1 MDGDEASELKTVLAD
16 PKCYTGR
23 AMQGVKSKLDSL
35 KGKVDEAVNRERQAV
50 ESTLLDKVK
59 KLKAIDGFDK
69 LPAEC
74 KTKLEQEVSQ
84 SVDYIKSHASIPVVR
99 EYEKKV
105 YGDLL
110 KRVDAK
116 IQKATSASTDSS
128 SSVVVPSRPTVSLN
142 LVDTDYSSPWIASED
157 DVDIYV
163 SSLKK
168 ALLETIK
175 DGNRIQV

>member
-1 MDGDEASELKTVLAD
+1 
-16 PKCYTGR
+16 
-23 AMQGVKSKLDSL
+23 MQGVKTKLDSL
-35 KGKVDEAVNRERQAV
+35 KGKVDEVVARERQAV
-50 ESTLLDKVK
+50 ETTLLEKVE

-110 KRVDAK
+110 KRVDEK
-116 IQKATSASTDSS
+116 IQKATTAPGDPVAVKTRP
-128 SSVVVPSRPTVSLN
+128 SVTLTSIDTNFSQPWLTTEEEVEQYIAQLKQSL
-142 LVDTDYSSPWIASED
+142 L
-157 DVDIYV
+157 
-163 SSLKK
+163 K
-168 ALLETIK
+168 ALQEGK
-175 DGNRIQV
+175 RIQL